1 MKPYLQFLSPLFF
14 KYYIIILF
22 ILICI
27 IIHYRVF
34 KKPADIENFQNAS
47 LKNKENK
54 ESKNSKEK
62 QLNNLKDKYLKEKQ
76 LSENRRKEID
86 SQNDEIKELE
96 KESKNF
102 EKNYNEEKELNNILV
117 NSSND
122 EQLLENLV
130 GLLRRRQI
138 SGAKISELDNLNRLI
153 RERLEKSNNYTP
165 DDNLFFQP
173 TDLGNGLL
181 NELQNEY
188 NELIEKE
195 KQESDKIV
203 DSMNKEFLEKENR
216 KLLKYNKAMNDHYK
230 YLKDEKNKLNLVNLS
245 GMVEDNLYSF
255 MDDINKSK
263 RTNSTELN
271 NNSRHIEGFANQ
283 SITIKERMDKI
294 KDNVNNVNNV
304 KNNRKANE
312 KFIDSTNNSDE
323 ENNSSSIEE
332 ENNILEFDDDNIE
345 DNGDDNIYTSGKS
358 KENEDLIVGFINHVF
373 EILNKYLNSDSKD
386 KSKSKINLSFI
397 STIFN
402 ETKNILMIMFKEENF
417 LASGLIFIVL
427 SMCLFFID
435 ISS

>member
-14 KYYIIILF
+14 KYYIIIL
-22 ILICI
+22 IVLVCI

-34 KKPADIENFQNAS
+34 KKPANIENFQNTS
-47 LKNKENK
+47 INNTEDKDDE
-54 ESKNSKEK
+54 ESKNSNGK

-102 EKNYNEEKELNNILV
+102 ENNYNEEKELNNILV

-130 GLLRRRQI
+130 RLLRRRQI

-195 KQESDKIV
+195 KQESDKIIA
-203 DSMNKEFLEKENR
+203 SMNKEFLDKENK

-283 SITIKERMDKI
+283 SITIKERMDNI
-294 KDNVNNVNNV
+294 KDNV
-304 KNNRKANE
+304 KNNKKNNKKARE
-312 KFIDSTNNSDE
+312 KFIDSTNNSE
-323 ENNSSSIEE
+323 EDNNSSFIEE
-332 ENNILEFDDDNIE
+332 ENNILEFEDDNME
-345 DNGDDNIYTSGKS
+345 DNENNIIYTEGKR
-358 KENEDLIVGFINHVF
+358 EDNEDLIVGFINHVF
-373 EILNKYLNSDSKD
+373 EVINNYINSGSKNNKSN
-386 KSKSKINLSFI
+386 INLSFI
-397 STIFN
+397 SKMIF
-402 ETKNILMIMFKEENF
+402 ETKNILMIMFKEENL
-417 LASGLIFIVL
+417 LASGLLFVVL